1 MQSIKYNLG
10 EGILSPRYPGID
22 LLDGDGAILAMI
34 GLSSPDTDELQP
46 LTDAPE
52 NAIGALIAVV
62 DRDDGEEGL
71 PCIADQSDRKVG
83 LLLGHGETYAT
94 NSEPGQDEPVLLI
107 GILDADIGMP
117 VLDEDVIDR
126 IERRP
131 GRLEF
136 HIGCSCSTSRS

>member
-1 MQSIKYNLG
+1 VESIKHHLG
-10 EGILSPRYPGID
+10 EGILTPRYPGIG

-34 GLSSPDTDELQP
+34 GLSSPDSEELQP
-46 LTDAPE
+46 LTDAPG

-62 DRDDGEEGL
+62 DRDDGEQGL
-71 PCIADQSDRKVG
+71 PCIADRSDRIG
-83 LLLGHGETYAT
+83 ILLGHGETYAT
-94 NSEPGQDEPVLLI
+94 NPQPGQDEPVLLI
-107 GILDADIGMP
+107 GILEADIGMP

-126 IERRP
+126 IEHRP